1 MSSLLSSLFLASKSV
16 LTVKDQRVV
25 AGCGRVQCLQ
35 RASKDLRVIICSAC
49 LRFLSA
55 VGLGMSTPAGS

>member
-1 MSSLLSSLFLASKSV
+1 MSSLFV
-16 LTVKDQRVV
+16 LTISSFKKCPHGEGPK
-25 AGCGRVQCLQ
+25 GCGRVQCLQ
-35 RASKDLRVIICSAC
+35 RASKDLRVIICSVC